1 VSTTTEYKRDMAMML
16 AFHGALR
23 RELGHIARVAASR
36 TDDPRRVLA
45 TAVGWQMFKSNLDV
59 HYGCEDDVLW
69 PAMEKTLA
77 DSSDDLALL
86 PATEAEH
93 AAIDPL
99 LNAIDATLANP
110 ASPPERL
117 GDLTDALAS
126 TLHAHLRHEESE
138 GLPLID
144 TTVDDQLWQDF
155 GEEHAKR
162 IGPQVARV
170 FPWMLDGLDKDKA
183 DHILTALQEPVRAMY
198 RDQWLGAYRQL
209 GLWGGSSGN
218 SETRGG
224 S

>member
-1 VSTTTEYKRDMAMML
+1 MSGTKEYKHDMAMML
-16 AFHGALR
+16 AFHNALR
-23 RELGHIARVAASR
+23 RELGHIARVAASG

-45 TAVGWQMFKSNLDV
+45 TAAGWQMFKSNLDV
-59 HYGCEDDVLW
+59 HPGCEDDVLW

-77 DSSDDLALL
+77 DSPDDLALL
-86 PATEAEH
+86 AAMEAEH

-126 TLHAHLRHEESE
+126 TLRAHLRHEEGE

-144 TTVDDQLWQDF
+144 ATVNDQLWQDF
-155 GEEHAKR
+155 GQEHAKR
-162 IGPQVARV
+162 IGPQVPRV
-170 FPWMLDGLDKDKA
+170 FPWMLDGLDEDKT
-183 DHILTALQEPVRAMY
+183 DHILRVLPEPVRAMY
-198 RDQWLGAYRQL
+198 RDQWVGAYPQL
-209 GLWGGSSGN
+209 DLWGGSSGN
-218 SETRGG
+218 TETRGG